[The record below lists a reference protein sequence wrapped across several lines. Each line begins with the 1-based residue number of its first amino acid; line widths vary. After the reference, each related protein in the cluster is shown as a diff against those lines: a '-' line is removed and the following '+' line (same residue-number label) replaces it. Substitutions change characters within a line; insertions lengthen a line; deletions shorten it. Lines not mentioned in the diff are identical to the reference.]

1 VIRGILMAPEIFES
15 IAEPNL
21 VKPPI
26 VQIVGVLRQLDA
38 PLKHNYVQGAMINMQ
53 QRIYRPPNVAG
64 WEGGMSW
71 LNTNTVQGRFDL
83 VSRVQYLKYSNYYR
97 NTETPVPPA
106 AINYPADIPGETA
119 QAMFDR
125 AYAAANKPWISAA
138 SKAAVISY
146 AGSAPLPTTAAQRRQ
161 RFYAVQAL
169 ILGGPDGQVM

>member
-1 VIRGILMAPEIFES
+1 V
-15 IAEPNL
+15 
-21 VKPPI
+21 
-26 VQIVGVLRQLDA
+26 
-38 PLKHNYVQGAMINMQ
+38 
-53 QRIYRPPNVAG
+53 
-64 WEGGMSW
+64 
-71 LNTNTVQGRFDL
+71 
-83 VSRVQYLKYSNYYR
+83 
-97 NTETPVPPA
+97 TEVPPPA
-106 AINYPADIPGETA
+106 ASINYPADIPGETA